1 MTDPLEPR
9 AIIVT
14 VLHPRLSSS
23 KEEAPTSGKHG
34 LLATVF
40 TIPWTCCSSTWP
52 GELRVS
58 PYVKCD
64 DERGIHY
71 RGWQSTVKLA
81 RFPPPFHGRMNVS
94 LLFPILFLTISA
106 LGCPAR
112 TCVTSDSLPDVTVRY
127 FYVVIEFVRSMLL
140 EIMMMKY
147 FTKLLDRKWSV
158 FFFSSLFL
166 SLLVIGHR
174 GFFYRNELILWLM
187 ELFIYYFFFL

>member
-94 LLFPILFLTISA
+94 LLFPYSLLNNFCTRLPCSNVRDVRFVTRRNGPLFLRRYRIRT
-106 LGCPAR
+106 LDVAR
-112 TCVTSDSLPDVTVRY
+112 NYDDEIFHEVA
-127 FYVVIEFVRSMLL
+127 RSEMIRFL
-140 EIMMMKY
+140 
-147 FTKLLDRKWSV
+147 
-158 FFFSSLFL
+158 FFFSLSLSLGNWTSWLFL
-166 SLLVIGHR
+166 S
-174 GFFYRNELILWLM
+174 
-187 ELFIYYFFFL
+187 